1 MDTQVTPRLHTL
13 ASVSARTE
21 LSRSA
26 LYREILNPRGLDG
39 SIKENPAGRL
49 KVVYV
54 GRAVRVTEADLC
66 RFIELLGA

>member
-1 MDTQVTPRLHTL
+1 MDTEVTPRLHDL
-13 ASVSARTE
+13 KAVSERTK
-21 LSRSA
+21 LSRST
-26 LYREILNPRGLDG
+26 LLREIENPRGMDG
-39 SIKENPAGRL
+39 ALKSNPAGRL

>member
-1 MDTQVTPRLHTL
+1 MEIQVTQRLHTL
-13 ASVSARTE
+13 ASASERTQ

-26 LYREILNPRGLDG
+26 LYREISNPRGLDG
-39 SIKENPAGRL
+39 TIKSNPAGRL

-54 GRAVRVTEADLC
+54 GRAVRVSEADLC

>member
-1 MDTQVTPRLHTL
+1 METQVTPRLHTL
-13 ASVSARTE
+13 ASVSERTQ

-26 LYREILNPRGLDG
+26 IYREILNPRGLDG
-39 SIKENPAGRL
+39 SIKENLAGRL